1 MKFTKHKVILLLAAV
16 LCITTFI
23 VISSRQQLQG
33 NMTKAIKNPTSG
45 TSDFSFNGH
54 KGDRIK
60 FSYSALVEKGTLDFI
75 LYNSSGKVVKELD
88 SARELETFTT
98 LDYDDNYVFTATYT
112 DFTGEF
118 RAKVLKIV
126 W

>member
-1 MKFTKHKVILLLAAV
+1 MKHKGIILLVTAV
-16 LCITTFI
+16 CIITGIILF
-23 VISSRQQLQG
+23 SRQQLLG
-33 NMTKAIKNPTSG
+33 NMTKVMKDPTSG
-45 TSDFSFNGH
+45 TSDFSFEGH

-60 FSYSALVEKGTLDFI
+60 LSYNALVKNGKLDFI

-88 SARELETFTT
+88 SARALEIPIT

-118 RAKVLKIV
+118 KAKVFKIV